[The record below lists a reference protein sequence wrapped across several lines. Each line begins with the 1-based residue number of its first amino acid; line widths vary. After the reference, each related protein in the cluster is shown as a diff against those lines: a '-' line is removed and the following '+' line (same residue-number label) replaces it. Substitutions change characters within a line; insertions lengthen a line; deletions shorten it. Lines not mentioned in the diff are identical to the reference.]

1 MKLCDEQISLILH
14 LISYI
19 QNDKSQAQNYIKMM
33 FGKEY
38 SEKEIKDLLSELR
51 REIDLKRYTIK

>member
-19 QNDKSQAQNYIKMM
+19 QKDKGQAQRYMKMM

-51 REIDLKRYTIK
+51 QEINLKRYK